1 MGLLDF
7 IFNKKEQ
14 EKTEKIAM
22 TQFKMLTAYQPR
34 FTSWDGALYES
45 ERVRSAIDARAR
57 HCSKL
62 SIELK
67 GTAQPSL
74 RSKLKRRPNDFQTWS
89 QFLYRTSTILDMQN
103 TAFIVP
109 VYDRFMELSGYYSV
123 LPSQCEILESEN
135 ALYLR
140 YKFASGQKACVEF
153 DRCGIL
159 TKFQYKNDMFGE
171 HNNALDDTMKLIN
184 LQNQGIEEAI
194 KNGASYRFAA
204 QVNNF
209 SKADD
214 LKKERKRFNEEN
226 FSKDAQGGGLLLF
239 PNTYQNIQQINANS
253 YTIDNE
259 QMALIDKNISNYYGV
274 NEDILQNKAY
284 GDSWSAFYEGCVEV
298 FAIQLSEVL
307 TKMTFT
313 DREQAQG
320 SEVLALANRLQ
331 YMSNKEKEAFTEKM
345 LDRGVITVN
354 EARVMWNLE
363 PVDGGDVRVIRG
375 EYYNADEKV
384 QDAEDISEEDSDET

>member
-62 SIELK
+62 NIELK

-123 LPSQCEILESEN
+123 LPSQCEMLESEK

-171 HNNALDDTMKLIN
+171 HNNALDDTMKLID
-184 LQNQGIEEAI
+184 LQNQGIKEAI
-194 KNGASYRFAA
+194 KNGASYRFMA

-226 FSKDAQGGGLLLF
+226 LSKDAQGGGLLLF
-239 PNTYQNIQQINANS
+239 PNTYQNIQQISAKS

-259 QMALIDKNISNYYGV
+259 QMALIDKNIANYYGV